1 MSIFEY
7 VPLMKEM
14 GGGVA
19 IAGIAILIVFLLIV
33 IFKMIGGMRQGFWRQ
48 LVRTGRF
55 IAAAIISFIIASSIS
70 GAIIGMFDE
79 NTFKDLLNTVE
90 GYGIPIT
97 DSIRTI
103 VTCFNP
109 ETFEYL
115 LLLPAAVI
123 LVPLIFTLLFIVLN
137 NILKIASAIIIKVLG
152 FEKASTSPSRLGGA
166 LLAGIEAVLLFI
178 ILLLPVTGVL
188 SIIDDA
194 YDVVFESQENQEDD
208 AIVEQ
213 YETIFMPFTN
223 NPAIKFIGK
232 FGSNALSATFA
243 TVNIDGEKANV
254 RQDIM
259 EIIHIVLVDGP
270 ALKGAD
276 FNNLTDGNKAAID
289 SIIDSVGDS
298 PFLSGILVG
307 FINGMGN
314 AMNNGVFP
322 IDFGEFDDVMD
333 GVVEYLCGFSA
344 ATFGE
349 DLDTLKNLYFVISDG
364 GILSAMKEGN
374 SDIMALLEE
383 KREAGDDVVSNIIEI
398 LKGNSRTNSLLTAMT
413 KALISNIIPEDATI
427 TVDGVEVEVSYDT
440 VKNSVNEILTV
451 KKEDKTEEEFK
462 EELGNTLDEALKDN
476 KIELEE
482 EVIDGIVDHI
492 NENYDEIYSIVG
504 DVDGE
509 LTDEQFNDILL
520 EYYDAYLGYV
530 NGGTVPDN
538 IPGIN

>member
-1 MSIFEY
+1 MNIFEY

-103 VTCFNP
+103 VTCFSP

-166 LLAGIEAVLLFI
+166 VLAGIEAVLLFI

-213 YETIFMPFTN
+213 YETIFMPFTS
-223 NPAIKFIGK
+223 NPAIKFMGK
-232 FGSNALSATFA
+232 LGSNALSATFA

-276 FNNLTDGNKAAID
+276 FNNLTDENKAAID

-307 FINGMGN
+307 FINGMGH

-349 DLDTLKNLYFVISDG
+349 DIHTIVNVYYAISDSG
-364 GILSAMKEGN
+364 VLTDMKE
-374 SDIMALLEE
+374 SDSNIMDLLEQ

-509 LTDEQFNDILL
+509 LSDEQFNDILL
-520 EYYDAYLGYV
+520 EYYNAYFNHV
-530 NGGTVPDN
+530 GGE
-538 IPGIN
+538 G